1 MGIKKGWPK
10 MVSLLIF
17 KAIFLEETSPVV
29 LDVSL
34 THHHRK
40 DHL

>member
-10 MVSLLIF
+10 MVSLF
-17 KAIFLEETSPVV
+17 KIQSYFLEETSPVV

-34 THHHRK
+34 THHHGK